1 MWWEVSPW
9 LLRLVFKERY
19 KSTKVRDEREGGSHA
34 ARRVEGNERDMLNYC
49 RFCVLS
55 LVS

>member
-1 MWWEVSPW
+1 M
-9 LLRLVFKERY
+9 VFKERY
-19 KSTKVRDEREGGSHA
+19 KSTKVRDERERGSHA